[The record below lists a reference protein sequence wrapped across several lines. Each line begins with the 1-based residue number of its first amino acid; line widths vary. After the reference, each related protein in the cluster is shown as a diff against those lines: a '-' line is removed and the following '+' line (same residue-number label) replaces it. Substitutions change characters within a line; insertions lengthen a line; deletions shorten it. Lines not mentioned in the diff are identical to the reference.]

1 MTVSKDAE
9 GAIASD
15 RRPAARGKAPSGATK
30 VRYFVLFMCF
40 VGLTI
45 NYLDRAN
52 MSVALPFIDD
62 ELGLNLTNTEKGL
75 ILGAFFWA
83 YDGMMLLAGW
93 LTDKLGA
100 RKSFSLAAVW
110 WSVFTAL
117 TPLANSF
124 WSFFAV
130 RFMLGAGEAPAYPS
144 STKAASRWFP
154 TSERA
159 FATAVI
165 DSGSRVG
172 TVLALPIVT
181 AIMAFATWH
190 YSFIILGAVGIIWAL
205 VWYVTYR
212 DPEEQPRANALE
224 LQYIADNGG
233 RSEKN
238 DDAAALAVRWG
249 DLFRYR
255 TVWGMMIGF
264 FCLNFVI
271 YFFLTWFPSYLR
283 TARGLNLAELG
294 LYGMLPGLAAVVTA
308 WGAGLLA
315 DRAIRNGADVT
326 LVRKTVMVGGM
337 LGGAAI
343 LPAALVESLA
353 AALFF
358 LAVSY
363 SSLAIAATGI
373 WSLPAD
379 IAPSSRHVA
388 SIGGIQNFASN
399 IAGIISP
406 FLFGWLLDMFGG
418 SYTPSFLMAAVMA
431 LVGAF
436 SYAFVVGRA
445 EPLPALAPRH

>member
-1 MTVSKDAE
+1 ME
-9 GAIASD
+9 GPKSAPPGAS
-15 RRPAARGKAPSGATK
+15 K

-40 VGLTI
+40 VGIAI

-52 MSVALPFIDD
+52 MSVALPVIDT
-62 ELGLNLTNTEKGL
+62 ELNLNLTNTEKGL

-93 LTDKLGA
+93 ITDKLGA

-110 WSVFTAL
+110 WSAFTAL

-130 RFMLGAGEAPAYPS
+130 RFALGAGEAPAYPS
-144 STKAASRWFP
+144 ATQAASRWFP
-154 TSERA
+154 KSERA

-181 AIMAFATWH
+181 AIIALATWH
-190 YSFIILGAVGIIWAL
+190 YSFVIFGAIGIVWAFF
-205 VWYVTYR
+205 WYLTYR
-212 DPEEQPRANALE
+212 DPSDHSRANDLE
-224 LQYIADNGG
+224 RQYIIENGG
-233 RSEKN
+233 RTSDSDSPE
-238 DDAAALAVRWG
+238 ATQIRWI

-271 YFFLTWFPSYLR
+271 YFFLTWFPTYLK

-294 LYGMLPGLAAVVTA
+294 TYGMLPGLAAIVTA
-308 WGAGLLA
+308 WIAGAVA
-315 DRAIRNGADVT
+315 DRAIRNGANVT
-326 LVRKTVMVGGM
+326 TVRKIIMVGGM

-343 LPAALVESLA
+343 LPAALVETVYV
-353 AALFF
+353 ALVF
-358 LAVSY
+358 LAISY
-363 SSLAIAATGI
+363 SSLAIAATAI

-379 IAPSSRHVA
+379 VAPSSKHVA

-406 FLFGWLLDMFGG
+406 FLFGFLLDKFNG
-418 SYTPSFLMAAVMA
+418 SYTPAFIMAACAA
-431 LVGAF
+431 LVGAL
-436 SYAFVVGRA
+436 SYAFIVGRA
-445 EPLPALAPRH
+445 EPLPVLQPRS

>member
-1 MTVSKDAE
+1 METSK
-9 GAIASD
+9 GA
-15 RRPAARGKAPSGATK
+15 PAGATK
-30 VRYFVLFMCF
+30 IRYFILFMCF
-40 VGLTI
+40 VGITI

-52 MSVALPFIDD
+52 MSVALPFIDS
-62 ELGLNLTNTEKGL
+62 ELNLNLTNTQKGL

-83 YDGMMLLAGW
+83 YDGMMLFAGW
-93 LTDKLGA
+93 ITDKLGA
-100 RKSFSLAAVW
+100 RRTFSLAAIW
-110 WSVFTAL
+110 WSVFTAV

-130 RFMLGAGEAPAYPS
+130 RFFLGAGEAPAYPA

-154 TSERA
+154 QGERA

-181 AIMAFATWH
+181 AIIAFATWH
-190 YSFIILGAVGIIWAL
+190 YSFVILGAIGVVWAFF
-205 VWYVTYR
+205 WYVNYR
-212 DPEEQPRANALE
+212 DPSEHPRANDLE
-224 LQYIADNGG
+224 RQYIVQNGA
-233 RSEKN
+233 RTDDTDDSEAQKI
-238 DDAAALAVRWG
+238 RWV

-255 TVWGMMIGF
+255 TVWGMMLGF

-271 YFFLTWFPSYLR
+271 YFFLTWFPSYLK

-294 LYGMLPGLAAVVTA
+294 LYGMLPGLSAVVTA
-308 WGAGLLA
+308 WIAGLLA
-315 DRAIRNGADVT
+315 DRAIRNGANVT
-326 LVRKTVMVGGM
+326 AVRKIIMVGGM

-343 LPAALVESLA
+343 LPAALVSSLY

-358 LAVSY
+358 LAISY
-363 SSLAIAATGI
+363 SSLAIAATAI

-379 IAPSSRHVA
+379 VAPSSRHVA

-406 FLFGWLLDMFGG
+406 FLFGYLLDMFGG
-418 SYTPSFLMAAVMA
+418 SYTPAFLMAAIMA
-431 LVGAF
+431 VVGAF
-436 SYAFVVGRA
+436 SYAFIVGRA
-445 EPLPALAPRH
+445 EPLPVLPSRV

>member
-1 MTVSKDAE
+1 MINPKSA
-9 GAIASD
+9 
-15 RRPAARGKAPSGATK
+15 PAGATK
-30 VRYFVLFMCF
+30 VRYFILFMCF
-40 VGLTI
+40 LGISI

-52 MSVALPFIDD
+52 MSVALPFIDS
-62 ELGLNLTNTEKGL
+62 ELGLNLSNTEKGL

-83 YDGMMLLAGW
+83 YDGMMLFAGW
-93 LTDKLGA
+93 ITDKLGA
-100 RKSFSLAAVW
+100 RKTFSLAAIW

-117 TPLANSF
+117 TPLASSF

-130 RFMLGAGEAPAYPS
+130 RFALGAGEAPAYPS
-144 STKAASRWFP
+144 ATKAASRWFP
-154 TSERA
+154 KSERA
-159 FATAVI
+159 LATAVI

-181 AIMAFATWH
+181 AIIAVATWH
-190 YSFIILGAVGIIWAL
+190 YSFIILGAVGIIWAFF
-205 VWYVTYR
+205 WYVTYR
-212 DPEEQPRANALE
+212 DPAEHERANDLE
-224 LQYIADNGG
+224 RNYIIENGG
-233 RSEKN
+233 RTVEN
-238 DDAAALAVRWG
+238 DDPEAAKIKWV

-255 TVWGMMIGF
+255 TIWGMMIGF

-271 YFFLTWFPSYLR
+271 YFFLTWFPSYLK

-294 LYGMLPGLAAVVTA
+294 LYGMLPGLSAVVTA
-308 WGAGLLA
+308 WIAGALA
-315 DRAIRNGADVT
+315 DRAIRNGANVT
-326 LVRKTVMVGGM
+326 TVRKIIMVGGM

-343 LPAALVESLA
+343 LPASLTQSLYM
-353 AALFF
+353 ALFF

-379 IAPSSRHVA
+379 VAPSSRHVA

-406 FLFGWLLDMFGG
+406 LLFGFLLDMFGG
-418 SYTPSFLMAAVMA
+418 SYTPSFMMAAGMA

-436 SYAFVVGRA
+436 SYAFIVGRV
-445 EPLPALAPRH
+445 EPLPILPPRS